1 MIKLHFLP
9 FVVGIALA
17 LSGCGETITTN
28 IEISQNGEP
37 YLIPVQEF
45 DGTVT
50 WPEITENEVTATL
63 EYLDGTIYWNQ
74 SSSERQAAVMEL
86 KDWVEYN
93 DGIINGEQYPY
104 ILVIPITSSHEI
116 RPKKPAGGIDWKR
129 LRLER
134 CTENYYIGDT
144 RMRIGKDNEPEIIDG
159 VYHYNLY
166 APYNKMASHL
176 LLAYISDICISY
188 YSSSGEGGV
197 YLAED
202 TYVMK
207 SNTLVIPAEEIKQ
220 ALDYWNIPHE
230 LSQE

>member
-1 MIKLHFLP
+1 MKNSYFLP
-9 FVVGIALA
+9 FLAIIVLA
-17 LSGCGETITTN
+17 LPGCGETITTN

-63 EYLDGTIYWNQ
+63 EYLDGKIYWDQ
-74 SSSERQAAVMEL
+74 RSPERQAAVTEL

-93 DGIINGEQYPY
+93 DGVINGEQHPY
-104 ILVIPITSSHEI
+104 IVVIPITSSHEI
-116 RPKKPAGGIDWKR
+116 RPKKTGGRSGWR
-129 LRLER
+129 LMQLER
-134 CTENYYIGDT
+134 CVENYYIGDT
-144 RMRIGKDNEPEIIDG
+144 RMLIRRDNEPEVIDG

-166 APYNKMASHL
+166 APYNEMVSSL

-188 YSSSGEGGV
+188 DFSSGGAGEN
-197 YLAED
+197 LED

-207 SNTLVIPAEEIKQ
+207 SNTLVIPADEIKQ

-230 LSQE
+230 LPQE

>member
-1 MIKLHFLP
+1 MKNSYFLP
-9 FVVGIALA
+9 FLTGIVLA
-17 LSGCGETITTN
+17 LSGCREKITTN

-45 DGTVT
+45 DATVSGK
-50 WPEITENEVTATL
+50 EITENEVMATL

-74 SSSERQAAVMEL
+74 RSPERQAAVTEL

-93 DGIINGEQYPY
+93 DGIISGEQYPY
-104 ILVIPITSSHEI
+104 IVVIPIISSHEI
-116 RPKKPAGGIDWKR
+116 RPKKTGGVGDWLR

-134 CTENYYIGDT
+134 CAENYYIGNT
-144 RMRIGKDNEPEIIDG
+144 RMYIDKDNEPEFVDG
-159 VYHYNLY
+159 LYHYNLY

-197 YLAED
+197 NFTTD
-202 TYVMK
+202 VYVMK

-230 LSQE
+230 LPQE

>member
-9 FVVGIALA
+9 FLAGMVLA

-50 WPEITENEVTATL
+50 WPEITEYEVTATR
-63 EYLDGTIYWNQ
+63 EYLDGKIYWDQ
-74 SSSERQAAVMEL
+74 RSPERQAAVTKL

-93 DGIINGEQYPY
+93 DGVISGEQYPY
-104 ILVIPITSSHEI
+104 IVVIPITSSHEI
-116 RPKKPAGGIDWKR
+116 HLQKTGGLDDWIRLPLKR
-129 LRLER
+129 
-134 CTENYYIGDT
+134 CVENYYIGDT
-144 RMRIGKDNEPEIIDG
+144 RVDIRKDKKPEVIDG

-166 APYNKMASHL
+166 APYNEMALRL

-188 YSSSGEGGV
+188 YSSSGGTGES
-197 YLAED
+197 LSD

-207 SNTLVIPAEEIKQ
+207 SNTLVIPADEIKQ

-230 LSQE
+230 LPQE